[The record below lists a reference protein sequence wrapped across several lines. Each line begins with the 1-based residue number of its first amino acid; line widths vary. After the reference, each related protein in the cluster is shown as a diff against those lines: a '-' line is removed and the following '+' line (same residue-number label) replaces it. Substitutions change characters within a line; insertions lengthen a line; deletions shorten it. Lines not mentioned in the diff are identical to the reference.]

1 MGNCFSEE
9 KPLCINCIEHENK
22 LRLLNDKIQQL
33 ESSVEIKNNTISML
47 ENQIYLLEKYGNS
60 TNYYR

>member
-1 MGNCFSEE
+1 MGNCFSES
-9 KPLCINCIEHENK
+9 KLICINCIENENK

-33 ESSVEIKNNTISML
+33 ESSVEIKNTTISML
-47 ENQIYLLEKYGNS
+47 ENQVYLLEKYGNS

>member
-1 MGNCFSEE
+1 MGNCFSES
-9 KPLCINCIEHENK
+9 KPICINCIENENK

-33 ESSVEIKNNTISML
+33 ESSVKIKNNAICIL
-47 ENQIYLLEKYGNS
+47 ENKVYLLEKYSNS